1 MSPNANYVAGR
12 SFEYAR
18 KAAWEAEGYEV
29 VRTAGS
35 HGAYDLIAFR
45 KDNVVFIQ
53 CKLTQDAATMERLA
67 FNFLETPP
75 IALKGVGQV
84 LEVRIKGAKEVRRF
98 WLP

>member
-18 KAAWEAEGYEV
+18 KAAWESEGYEV

-35 HGAYDLIAFR
+35 HGAYDLIAYK
-45 KDNVVFIQ
+45 KDEVNFIQ
-53 CKLTQDAATMERLA
+53 CKRAAKEGEVEALANDFLKTSPIFLT
-67 FNFLETPP
+67 
-75 IALKGVGQV
+75 GVHQI
-84 LEVRIKGAKEVRRF
+84 LEVRVKGKKEVKRF